1 MTMEQTNSEAPEFKY
16 ANFILR
22 LGAFIIDILV
32 LSFLISILRG
42 ILVNILSLDLKLE
55 NFLSDDQEL
64 IFTPF
69 LSVSFLIFIVG
80 QLIVFWLY
88 FALTE
93 SRVGASPG
101 KLLLKLRV
109 TDLNGRTINFKRATG
124 HTFARLLSLLPFLTG
139 YLMAAFTDKTQT
151 LHDLLAGCIVIPT
164 REVVIAQIQ
173 SEVEVQ
179 EQV

>member
-1 MTMEQTNSEAPEFKY
+1 MTMKQTISETPEFKY

-22 LGAFIIDILV
+22 LGAFVIDILI
-32 LSFLISILRG
+32 LSFLISILKG
-42 ILVNILSLDLKLE
+42 ILVNILSLDLSLD

-69 LSVSFLIFIVG
+69 LSVSFLVFIVG

-93 SRVGASPG
+93 SIVGASPG
-101 KLLLKLRV
+101 KLLFKLRV
-109 TDLNGRTINFKRATG
+109 TDLNGSTINFKRATG
-124 HTFARLLSLLPFLTG
+124 HTFARLLSFLPFLTG
-139 YLMAAFTDKTQT
+139 YLMAAFTDKTQA
-151 LHDLLAGCIVIPT
+151 LHDLLAGCIVIPA
-164 REVVIAQIQ
+164 REVVTAQIP

-179 EQV
+179 ELV